1 MRGEVPVTTVLDHLQ
16 NISRDLDKA
25 IDELKTLEL
34 AAENAEAAYRVAKA
48 KAFLSAEGTER
59 AREHQAVLATQTE
72 LIKRGEAAALARV
85 QVQKIKSLHAR
96 IDVGRT
102 VASAE
107 KTLAGVVT

>member
-1 MRGEVPVTTVLDHLQ
+1 MGGQAVSTILDHLQ
-16 NISRDLDKA
+16 TISRDLDKA
-25 IDELKTLEL
+25 IQDLETLEL
-34 AAENAEAAYRVAKA
+34 AAEKAEAVYRVAKA

-72 LIKRGEAAALARV
+72 LIERGEAAALARV
-85 QVQKIKSLHAR
+85 QVQRVKSLHAR

-107 KTLAGVVT
+107 RLLAGVVT

>member
-1 MRGEVPVTTVLDHLQ
+1 MTTILDHLQ
-16 NISRDLDKA
+16 SISRDLDKA

-48 KAFLSAEGTER
+48 KAFMAAEGTER
-59 AREHQAVLATQTE
+59 AREHQAVLATQVE
-72 LIKRGEAAALARV
+72 LIERGEAAALARV
-85 QVQKIKSLHAR
+85 QVQRVKSLHAR

-107 KTLAGVVT
+107 RLLSGVVT

>member
-1 MRGEVPVTTVLDHLQ
+1 MSTILDHLQ
-16 NISRDLDKA
+16 TISRDLDKA
-25 IDELKTLEL
+25 IQDLETLEL
-34 AAENAEAAYRVAKA
+34 AAEKAEAVYRVAKA

-72 LIKRGEAAALARV
+72 LIERGEAAALARV
-85 QVQKIKSLHAR
+85 QVQRVKSLHSR

-107 KTLAGVVT
+107 RLLAGVVT

>member
-1 MRGEVPVTTVLDHLQ
+1 MSTILEHLQ
-16 NISRDLDKA
+16 SISRDLDKA
-25 IDELKTLEL
+25 IEELKTLEL
-34 AAENAEAAYRVAKA
+34 AAEKAEAVYRVAKA

-72 LIKRGEAAALARV
+72 LIERGEAAALARV
-85 QVQKIKSLHAR
+85 QVQKIKSLHSR

>member
-1 MRGEVPVTTVLDHLQ
+1 VTTILAHLQ
-16 NISRDLDKA
+16 SVSRDLDKA
-25 IDELKTLEL
+25 IDDLKTLEL

-48 KAFLSAEGTER
+48 KAFLSAEGPVQ

-72 LIKRGEAAALARV
+72 LIQRGEAAALVRV
-85 QVQKIKSLHAR
+85 QVQRVKSLHAR

-107 KTLAGVVT
+107 RLLAGVVT

>member
-1 MRGEVPVTTVLDHLQ
+1 VSTVLDHLQ
-16 NISRDLDKA
+16 SISRDLDKA
-25 IDELKTLEL
+25 IDDLKTLEL

-48 KAFLSAEGTER
+48 KAFLSAEGPVQ

-72 LIKRGEAAALARV
+72 LIQRGEAAALVRV
-85 QVQKIKSLHAR
+85 QVQRVKSLHAR

-107 KTLAGVVT
+107 RLLAGVVT

>member
-1 MRGEVPVTTVLDHLQ
+1 MTTILAHLQ
-16 NISRDLDKA
+16 SVSRDLDKA
-25 IDELKTLEL
+25 IDDLKTLEL

-48 KAFLSAEGTER
+48 KAFLSAEGPVQ

-72 LIKRGEAAALARV
+72 LIQRGEAAALVRV
-85 QVQKIKSLHAR
+85 QVQRVKSLHAR

-107 KTLAGVVT
+107 RLLAGVVT